1 MVTSIALP
9 ASKSVSN
16 RALLLQALC
25 PVKRYAI
32 ANLAVCDDTDHMLL
46 GVEAKRAGAQHIDI
60 GATGTAMRFLTAF
73 LAITEGETIITGS
86 ERMKQR
92 PIGTLVEALRKLGAD
107 IDYTEKEGYPPLCI
121 RGKRLQ
127 GGALEIEAGISS
139 QYISALL
146 MIAPCLADGLILHL
160 KGNIASRTY
169 IELTLD
175 LMRKYGAVAEWTD
188 EQTIRVDAGAY
199 EDIPLTVEADWSAA
213 SYWYELAAV
222 AGSLGHKVALT
233 LPALSLDSLQGD
245 RVVAEL
251 FEPLGVK
258 TGVAMDNGQFTIHNS
273 QFTVDKVCAS
283 ERESSLLEFSQRAQ
297 PKLNSAAVN
306 SQLGE
311 DNSRFSILNSQF
323 EWDFT
328 HCPDIAQ
335 TLAVTCC
342 LLGIPYIFKGIHS
355 LRIKETDRVAA
366 LITELRKLGFV
377 LHAEGDERLVWD
389 GERCEPDG
397 HPVIATYDDHRMAMA
412 FAPAAL
418 RYKNLTIE
426 HPEVVTKS
434 YPGFWE
440 EIGKLMDPPQPLP
453 LWRGLQTSLKN

>member
-1 MVTSIALP
+1 MQISLNIPEKLVASIALP

-32 ANLAVCDDTDHMLL
+32 ANLAVCDDTDHMLQ
-46 GVEAKRAGAQHIDI
+46 GVEAKRAGAQLIDI

-73 LAITEGETIITGS
+73 LAITEGETVITGS

-146 MIAPCLADGLILHL
+146 MIAPCLADGLTLHL

-222 AGSLGHKVALT
+222 AAHLGHDVDIT
-233 LPALSLDSLQGD
+233 LPALTLDSRQGD
-245 RVVAEL
+245 RVVAQL

-258 TGVAMDNGQFTIHNS
+258 TRATIH
-273 QFTVDKVCAS
+273 KVCAS
-283 ERESSLLEFSQRAQ
+283 ERESSLLEFSQQAQ
-297 PKLNSAAVN
+297 PKLDSIAVN
-306 SQLGE
+306 SQLTI
-311 DNSRFSILNSQF
+311 DNSQLGKDNSQF
-323 EWDFT
+323 EKDFT

-342 LLGIPYIFKGIHS
+342 LLGIPYVFKGIHS

-366 LITELRKLGFV
+366 LIAELRKLGFV
-377 LHAEGDERLVWD
+377 LRAEGDERLVWD
-389 GERCEPDG
+389 GERCEPDE

-418 RYKNLTIE
+418 CYKNLTIE

-440 EIGKLMDPPQPLP
+440 EIGKL
-453 LWRGLQTSLKN
+453 TIHN

>member
-1 MVTSIALP
+1 MQISLNIPEKLVASIALP

-32 ANLAVCDDTDHMLL
+32 DNLAVCDDTDHMLQ
-46 GVEAKRAGAQHIDI
+46 GVEAKRAGAQLIDI
-60 GATGTAMRFLTAF
+60 GATGTAMRFLTAY
-73 LAITEGETIITGS
+73 LAITEGETVITGS
-86 ERMKQR
+86 ERMQQR
-92 PIGTLVEALRKLGAD
+92 PIGTLVEALRELGAD
-107 IDYTEKEGYPPLCI
+107 ITYMNREGYPPLCI
-121 RGKRLQ
+121 RGKKLQ

-146 MIAPCLADGLILHL
+146 MIAPCLADGLTLHL

-222 AGSLGHKVALT
+222 AAHLGHDVDIT
-233 LPALSLDSLQGD
+233 LPALTLDSRQGD
-245 RVVAEL
+245 RVVAQL

-258 TGVAMDNGQFTIHNS
+258 TRATIH
-273 QFTVDKVCAS
+273 KVCAS
-283 ERESSLLEFSQRAQ
+283 ERESSLLEFSQQAQ
-297 PKLNSAAVN
+297 PKLDSIAVN
-306 SQLGE
+306 SQLTI
-311 DNSRFSILNSQF
+311 DNSQLGKDNSQF
-323 EWDFT
+323 EKDFT

-342 LLGIPYIFKGIHS
+342 LLGIPYVFKGIHS

-366 LITELRKLGFV
+366 LIAELRKLGFV
-377 LHAEGDERLVWD
+377 LRAEGDERLVWD
-389 GERCEPDG
+389 GERCEPDE

-418 RYKNLTIE
+418 CYKNLTIE

-440 EIGKLMDPPQPLP
+440 EIGKLTMD
-453 LWRGLQTSLKN
+453 N

>member
-1 MVTSIALP
+1 MQISLNIPEKLVASIALP

-32 ANLAVCDDTDHMLL
+32 DNLAVCDDTDHMLQ
-46 GVEAKRAGAQHIDI
+46 GVEAKRAGAQLIDI
-60 GATGTAMRFLTAF
+60 GATGTAMRFLTAY
-73 LAITEGETIITGS
+73 LAITEGETVITGS
-86 ERMKQR
+86 ERMQQR
-92 PIGTLVEALRKLGAD
+92 PIGTLVEALRELGAD
-107 IDYTEKEGYPPLCI
+107 ITYMNREGYPPLCI
-121 RGKRLQ
+121 RGKKLQ

-146 MIAPCLADGLILHL
+146 MIAPCLADGLTLHL

-222 AGSLGHKVALT
+222 AAHLGHDVDIT
-233 LPALSLDSLQGD
+233 LPALTPDSRQGD
-245 RVVAEL
+245 RVVAQL
-251 FEPLGVK
+251 FEQLGVK
-258 TGVAMDNGQFTIHNS
+258 TRATIH
-273 QFTVDKVCAS
+273 KVCAS
-283 ERESSLLEFSQRAQ
+283 ERESSLLEFSQQAQ
-297 PKLNSAAVN
+297 PKLNSIAVN
-306 SQLGE
+306 SQ
-311 DNSRFSILNSQF
+311 F
-323 EWDFT
+323 EKDFT

-342 LLGIPYIFKGIHS
+342 LLGIPYVFKGIHS

-366 LITELRKLGFV
+366 LIAELRKLGFV
-377 LHAEGDERLVWD
+377 LRAEGDERLVWD
-389 GERCEPDG
+389 GERCEPDE

-418 RYKNLTIE
+418 CYKNLTIE

-440 EIGKLMDPPQPLP
+440 EIGKLTMDNGQL
-453 LWRGLQTSLKN
+453 TIHN